1 MLTIYTPSYKCKKQP
16 VQKSK
21 INNSDNGK
29 TSPCSA
35 KKAGSR
41 TSFYYSM
48 TDNLDLLATAMVML
62 QHCL

>member
-1 MLTIYTPSYKCKKQP
+1 MLTIYTPSYKRKKQP

-21 INNSDNGK
+21 IINSDNGK
-29 TSPCSA
+29 TSPCSG

-41 TSFYYSM
+41 TSFYSSM